1 MVSTNEWFKFFSLA
15 IVFTIF
21 GYLCLKAYS
30 YQKKVVENMT
40 ATKTSKDNIKGVVS
54 NHADL
59 LSDTILINKYRNDY
73 EDTIIHLEK
82 AVAFGLLSEVINN
95 AESISKDPISNE
107 SINAINNINS
117 LKIFRE
123 SLNTAMLILDKN

>member
-1 MVSTNEWFKFFSLA
+1 MISTNEWYKFFSLA
-15 IVFTIF
+15 IVFTVVV
-21 GYLCLKAYS
+21 YLCLKAYS

-40 ATKTSKDNIKGVVS
+40 ATTTSKDNIKGVVS
-54 NHADL
+54 NNADL
-59 LSDTILINKYRNDY
+59 LSDTMLISKYRTDY
-73 EDTIIHLEK
+73 EETIIHLEK
-82 AVAFGLLSEVINN
+82 SVSIGLLSEVINN

-107 SINAINNINS
+107 SITAINNINS